1 MELLLGLMHYDAIGF
16 QTSRDVR
23 SFVGSLRRFLPD
35 TRILHSGKNL
45 LLRTQGYS
53 TAVGHYPVS
62 IDFEEFASPAN
73 DLTNATVAAITQH
86 AEGMKIVLGV
96 DRLDYTKGI
105 PQRLTAFRTLLQAH
119 PEWLGRIT
127 LIQVVIP
134 SREEIPEYKQLKL
147 DIEMLVSEINGAFS
161 RPEWIPI
168 RYFHRSISRDE
179 LLGFYRASDIALVTP
194 LRDGMNLVAK
204 EFCAAHTDNHGV
216 LILSEFAGAAEELN
230 SGALLVNPND
240 IDAVASALYIALS
253 MDESEQELRMGAMRL
268 AIRSNDVFE
277 WARSFLQYAAAP
289 WPDAAPALH
298 AAGD

>member
-1 MELLLGLMHYDAIGF
+1 
-16 QTSRDVR
+16 V
-23 SFVGSLRRFLPD
+23 
-35 TRILHSGKNL
+35 
-45 LLRTQGYS
+45 RTQGFS

-73 DLTNATVAAITQH
+73 ALTNATVAAITQH

-105 PQRLTAFRTLLQAH
+105 LQRLTAFRTLLQLH

-127 LIQVVIP
+127 MLQIVIP

-147 DIEMLVSEINGAFS
+147 DIEMLVSEINGTFS
-161 RPEWIPI
+161 TPDWIPI

-204 EFCAAHTDNHGV
+204 EFCAAHTDNRGV
-216 LILSEFAGAAEELN
+216 LVLSEFAGAAEELN
-230 SGALLVNPND
+230 GGALLVNPND
-240 IDAVASALYIALS
+240 IDAVASALYTALS
-253 MDESEQELRMGAMRL
+253 MSATEQEQRMHAMRL
-268 AIRSNDVFE
+268 TIRSNDVFE
-277 WARSFLQYAAAP
+277 WARSFLQNAAVSCAE
-289 WPDAAPALH
+289 AAPALH